1 VATIEPTSI
10 SLTWLLLTVL
20 PGDPLVLTYRRSD
33 IYAFGDV
40 SLASTQLR
48 ASLFHGFSDHSR
60 LAILEQ
66 LLDGPRRVSDI
77 VQATG
82 LAQPNVSA
90 HLACLWDCGLVARQ
104 RHGRE
109 VHYRL
114 VPGVAEI
121 LAAADRVLAVAGET
135 VGACPRYGA
144 GAPTKESA

>member
-1 VATIEPTSI
+1 MPT
-10 SLTWLLLTVL
+10 
-20 PGDPLVLTYRRSD
+20 
-33 IYAFGDV
+33 
-40 SLASTQLR
+40 TQLR

-66 LLDGPRRVSDI
+66 LRNGPRRVSD
-77 VQATG
+77 VVEATG
-82 LAQPNVSA
+82 LGQPNVST

-114 VPGVAEI
+114 VPGVAEV
-121 LAAADRVLAVAGET
+121 LAAADRILAVAGET

-144 GAPTKESA
+144 GSPTEESA